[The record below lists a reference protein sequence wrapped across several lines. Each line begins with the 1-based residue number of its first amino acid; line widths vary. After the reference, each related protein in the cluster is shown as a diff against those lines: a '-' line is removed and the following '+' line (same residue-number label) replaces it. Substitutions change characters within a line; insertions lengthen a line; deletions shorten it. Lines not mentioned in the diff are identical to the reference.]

1 MNVRVVAATNRDLAR
16 EVDAG
21 GFRQDLYYRLNVI
34 PIQLPSLRER
44 REDIRALALH
54 FVSRA
59 NQAHQRNVNLSAD
72 ALARL
77 EDHAWPGNIRELGN
91 LIERLVLLADHPLL
105 TAEDLER
112 FMPDAAAAPAT
123 GTRPQGI
130 AAESVRPEPQDAP
143 PAPAA
148 PLVRDYAP
156 AHSHAVDALQAA
168 LAQAQGNQSRAAQS
182 LGLTLRQF
190 SYRLRKAGLR

>member
-1 MNVRVVAATNRDLAR
+1 M
-16 EVDAG
+16 
-21 GFRQDLYYRLNVI
+21 
-34 PIQLPSLRER
+34 
-44 REDIRALALH
+44 
-54 FVSRA
+54 
-59 NQAHQRNVNLSAD
+59 
-72 ALARL
+72 
-77 EDHAWPGNIRELGN
+77 
-91 LIERLVLLADHPLL
+91 LLADHPLL

-112 FMPDAAAAPAT
+112 FMPDAAAAAPAT
-123 GTRPQGI
+123 GTQPQGI
-130 AAESVRPEPQDAP
+130 AAGSVRPEPQDAP

-156 AHSHAVDALQAA
+156 AHSHTVDALQAA

>member
-1 MNVRVVAATNRDLAR
+1 L
-16 EVDAG
+16 
-21 GFRQDLYYRLNVI
+21 
-34 PIQLPSLRER
+34 
-44 REDIRALALH
+44 
-54 FVSRA
+54 
-59 NQAHQRNVNLSAD
+59 
-72 ALARL
+72 RL
-77 EDHAWPGNIRELGN
+77 EQHAWPGNIRELGN
-91 LIERLVLLADHPLL
+91 LIERLVLLADHTLL

-112 FMPDAAAAPAT
+112 FMPDAAAAAPAT
-123 GTRPQGI
+123 GTRAQGI
-130 AAESVRPEPQDAP
+130 AARSVGPEPQTAP
-143 PAPAA
+143 AAPAA